1 MVTLT
6 DRLVV
11 DEQGT
16 HGQNR
21 PKTDP
26 VRMSFA
32 HGVQC
37 VSKRFGLHNF
47 LRQARGFFRS
57 GPITDCDTIHEL
69 AHISYSSCNWTW
81 KTVLSAGHAGSA

>member
-11 DEQGT
+11 DEQGA

-21 PKTDP
+21 SKTEP

-37 VSKRFGLHNF
+37 VGKRFCLHGF
-47 LRQARGFFRS
+47 LREARGFLRS
-57 GPITDCDTIHEL
+57 GPITDCDTIHVL

-81 KTVLSAGHAGSA
+81 KTVLSAGLARSA